1 MKIGCR
7 TIVVVQE
14 VCTRSI
20 SFGEVD
26 SMASIFQIR
35 DTVSLYNS
43 LLTLE
48 VVVLKFSDIS
58 LKKREEILNKW
69 SKENSWVPLRVVFV
83 VIKLIFFY
91 TLFTRVMLLIRRN
104 AHKLLVSLPVR
115 YKNVGKL
122 VAINYVTH
130 FMLLNEFLVE
140 NLSKEMFEKVY

>member
-1 MKIGCR
+1 
-7 TIVVVQE
+7 
-14 VCTRSI
+14 
-20 SFGEVD
+20 
-26 SMASIFQIR
+26 
-35 DTVSLYNS
+35 
-43 LLTLE
+43 LE
-48 VVVLKFSDIS
+48 
-58 LKKREEILNKW
+58 KREEILKKW

-104 AHKLLVSLPVR
+104 AHKLFVSLPVR
-115 YKNVGKL
+115 YKNIGKL